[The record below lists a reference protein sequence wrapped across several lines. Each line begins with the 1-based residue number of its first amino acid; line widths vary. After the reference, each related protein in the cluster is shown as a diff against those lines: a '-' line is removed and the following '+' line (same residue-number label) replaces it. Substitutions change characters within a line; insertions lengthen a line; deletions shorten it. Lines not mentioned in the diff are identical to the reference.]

1 MKKVLIA
8 ALAASGIASVSPVMA
23 QEIGQYQAVPLSQ
36 SAGGQITRA
45 LILDTKNGHIW
56 EWSIFTTDNGPYSI
70 LRYQGKLTPGQSVN
84 PIPDY
89 PNDSPRD
96 FPGSSGRKQ

>member
-1 MKKVLIA
+1 MKRLIA
-8 ALAASGIASVSPVMA
+8 VVAASGIASFSPVMA

-36 SAGGQITRA
+36 SAGGRIIRA

-56 EWSIFTTDNGPYSI
+56 EWSNFTTNYGPYSI
-70 LRYQGKLTPGQSVN
+70 LRYEGKLTPGQSVN

-89 PNDSPRD
+89 PGDSPRD
-96 FPGSSGRKQ
+96 FAGSSGRKQ